1 MKLRNFNR
9 HNLILE
15 ATQSFKMN
23 LPKDILELH
32 KLFQKNNFKLYVV
45 GGAVRDALLKKKPK
59 DFDVAT
65 NATPDQI
72 EEILGGKYKIIDGGK
87 SKEMGVT
94 IVIINGEQYE
104 ISTFR
109 TDIGKGRRPDSVEF
123 TTIDKD
129 VLRRDL
135 TMNALFYDIDNE
147 EIVDLVGGIDDI
159 LNNRVRAVGDANIRF
174 IEDPLR
180 KMRAIRFAGSTNSKV
195 DTDIDKSLTLDNSLN
210 GVSPERIRDEFKKSI
225 EKAKYPANVLDMFL
239 GYGFFDYIFPNFD
252 INRNFETTNNWIIQ
266 LTSLLIK
273 NDDKKIKKL
282 IELKYE
288 ADEIRDILFLKT
300 FLTLSLDNFLELSN
314 KWKISKLGKNKIDSD
329 VLMYFGQSFGMNVET
344 IKAFIK
350 FKPSVNGDEIMKEF
364 GIKGRAVGEK
374 IKELETE
381 NFLKILNN
389 K

>member
-1 MKLRNFNR
+1 
-9 HNLILE
+9 
-15 ATQSFKMN
+15 MN

-32 KLFQKNNFKLYVV
+32 KLFQKNDFKLYVV